1 MNALT
6 ARLFATVSLL
16 VAAGVVFAT
25 PQTSSSTADHQPVG
39 VLTGAGLERLG
50 VTVADRRAAKP
61 NPSVRYAGMTR
72 FLDRARTVVTGSLDD
87 STLAMT
93 KAIDAMD
100 TYGIKATIAISTQSG
115 PIAQL
120 WPRLRAAV
128 DNGHEIGSH
137 SRRHQCQWPDTA
149 AFCRFAYSRDEVEG
163 SRDDILAQTDQ
174 KYVWT
179 WVYPCGNC
187 ATDETIHRRLS
198 LAGYLVAR
206 NYPDEIHGGHIVPD
220 LRVWAVDP
228 YNAAFTQS
236 VQKQG
241 GIAPAGRTDVTLLNR
256 KFDEVHPDLA
266 AGRGGRGGGPAATAD
281 GGIYQ
286 FMTHPSLL
294 DFGADQFFEQHLAYI
309 GGRPDVWYIPLGPL
323 YAYQLVRENTVV
335 TPLGP
340 KEGFERFAVH
350 NSLDPKIYDN
360 ALTLNFAIPAA
371 AAVTIRAGGK
381 PVPQKSAKLTDR
393 WNVEYFRR
401 EENATLVT
409 IRPNQILEIRVVE

>member
-25 PQTSSSTADHQPVG
+25 PQTPSSTADHQPVG

-61 NPSVRYAGMTR
+61 NRSVRYAGMTR

-100 TYGIKATIAISTQSG
+100 TYGIKA
-115 PIAQL
+115 
-120 WPRLRAAV
+120 
-128 DNGHEIGSH
+128 
-137 SRRHQCQWPDTA
+137 
-149 AFCRFAYSRDEVEG
+149 
-163 SRDDILAQTDQ
+163 
-174 KYVWT
+174 
-179 WVYPCGNC
+179 
-187 ATDETIHRRLS
+187 
-198 LAGYLVAR
+198 
-206 NYPDEIHGGHIVPD
+206 
-220 LRVWAVDP
+220 
-228 YNAAFTQS
+228 
-236 VQKQG
+236 
-241 GIAPAGRTDVTLLNR
+241 
-256 KFDEVHPDLA
+256 
-266 AGRGGRGGGPAATAD
+266 
-281 GGIYQ
+281 
-286 FMTHPSLL
+286 
-294 DFGADQFFEQHLAYI
+294 
-309 GGRPDVWYIPLGPL
+309 
-323 YAYQLVRENTVV
+323 
-335 TPLGP
+335 
-340 KEGFERFAVH
+340 
-350 NSLDPKIYDN
+350 KIYDN

-381 PVPQKSAKLTDR
+381 PVPLKLAKLTDR